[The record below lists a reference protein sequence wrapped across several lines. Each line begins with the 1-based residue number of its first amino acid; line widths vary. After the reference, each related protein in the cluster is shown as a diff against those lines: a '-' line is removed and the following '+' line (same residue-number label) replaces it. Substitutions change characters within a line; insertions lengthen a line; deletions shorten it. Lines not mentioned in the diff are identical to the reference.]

1 MYCVNCVHYYTQR
14 KMLFD
19 TEVVVFMC
27 DIEEK
32 YYGYNDKY
40 DDEHCPKCMCHDLRG
55 EECPDYYEVE

>member
-1 MYCVNCVHYYTQR
+1 
-14 KMLFD
+14 MLFD

-55 EECPDYYEVE
+55 EECPDYYEVD